1 MRRTSK
7 YEKNVTDS
15 QPSTSPNLCARL
27 SQHPLTADITASLI
41 ISLDIS
47 CVFLYTEVIMF
58 VTRECQTD
66 SSHFTAEEM
75 LDSWQQ
81 RHQLKQLFHT
91 SCSCFWKPGSVNY
104 NRHTLFTSALWQKR
118 GGKRVPV
125 RMFYQNWMTLLR
137 FTQGDQGIPWLHPLS
152 ISSQNWLL
160 WWWPTPKPLIRSLFS
175 FRACKC
181 EPSSSP
187 LCAAKLAQSNA
198 WPQIWSPQ
206 AFPYR

>member
-58 VTRECQTD
+58 ITRECQTD

-118 GGKRVPV
+118 GGKKSTCANVLPKLDDIIEIYSGRS
-125 RMFYQNWMTLLR
+125 
-137 FTQGDQGIPWLHPLS
+137 GHPM
-152 ISSQNWLL
+152 I
-160 WWWPTPKPLIRSLFS
+160 T
-175 FRACKC
+175 
-181 EPSSSP
+181 SP
-187 LCAAKLAQSNA
+187 LHFISELVTMVMTYPKASH
-198 WPQIWSPQ
+198 QIIIF
-206 AFPYR
+206 FPGL